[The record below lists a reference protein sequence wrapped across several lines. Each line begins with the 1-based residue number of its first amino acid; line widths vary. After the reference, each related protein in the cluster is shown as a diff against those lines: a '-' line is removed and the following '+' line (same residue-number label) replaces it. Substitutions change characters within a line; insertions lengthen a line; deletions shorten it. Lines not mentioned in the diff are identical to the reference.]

1 MLCPKREKILLFLD
15 EVQMATR
22 EQIQKVVDIGGVRWA
37 NRIMRDLHQE
47 GYLHKIFNGKN
58 VYYLSEKGRGY
69 IGSKNVVKNNNQTTH
84 RLMRTDIYIQ
94 YQPEA
99 WAVERAVDFHFKEN
113 VNGMLV
119 GRNKTIVPDA
129 RFIKGGKQYFV
140 EIDNEQD
147 MKVNKKKIELY
158 HNLFPVLQKQLSKPI
173 LIVYTRSEV
182 RKEGWKSLC
191 KDIPHV
197 LLTPK
202 DIL

>member
-15 EVQMATR
+15 EVEMATR
-22 EQIQKVVDIGGVRWA
+22 EQIQKIVDIGGVRWA

-99 WAVERAVDFHFKEN
+99 WAVERAVDFTFKEN

-129 RFIKGGKQYFV
+129 RFQKKGKQYFV

-147 MKVNKKKIELY
+147 MKQNKKKVELY
-158 HNLFPVLQKQLSKPI
+158 RNLFPVLQKQLSKPI

-182 RKEGWKSLC
+182 RKEGWKGMC
-191 KDIPHV
+191 KDIPCV
-197 LLTPK
+197 ILTPR
-202 DIL
+202 DIM